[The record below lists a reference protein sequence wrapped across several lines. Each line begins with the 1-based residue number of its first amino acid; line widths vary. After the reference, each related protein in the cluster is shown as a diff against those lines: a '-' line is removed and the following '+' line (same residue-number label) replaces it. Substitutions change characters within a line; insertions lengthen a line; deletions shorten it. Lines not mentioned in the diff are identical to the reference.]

1 MKKSKRTKLSIKR
14 RQPARTIG
22 TKTPSGTIS
31 KKLSSETTKIIKAQ
45 SAALRKAVRPFV
57 DLLWEFRFVRTGWH
71 DLTIIFTHE
80 ENTDEEI
87 KISVDRDWNVQWS
100 FSSSKLQDSGSDID
114 SLQRMLLFD
123 HQRRVIQLGA
133 TSPS

>member
-1 MKKSKRTKLSIKR
+1 MKKSKSTKISIKQR
-14 RQPARTIG
+14 RPARTVK

-45 SAALRKAVRPFV
+45 SATLRKAVRPFV

-71 DLTIIFTHE
+71 DSTIIFTHE

-87 KISVDRDWNVQWS
+87 KVSVDPDWNVEWS
-100 FSSSKLQDSGSDID
+100 FSSSKSQDSGSDID

-123 HQRRVIQLGA
+123 HQRRVIQLGP
-133 TSPS
+133 TSPG

>member
-1 MKKSKRTKLSIKR
+1 MKKSKRTKVSIKQ
-14 RQPARTIG
+14 RQRPRTKA
-22 TKTPSGTIS
+22 TKTPSGSIS
-31 KKLSSETTKIIKAQ
+31 KKLSSETTKIVKAQ
-45 SAALRKAVRPFV
+45 SATLRKAVRPFV

-71 DLTIIFTHE
+71 DSTIAFTHE

-100 FSSSKLQDSGSDID
+100 FSSSKSQDSGSDID

-123 HQRRVIQLGA
+123 HQRRVIQLGPA
-133 TSPS
+133 SPG